1 MFRSS
6 FVIFLI
12 LITLLISFTNGKD
25 ILNRK
30 RQISSTHKPVSF
42 KICGS
47 ALVRILD
54 TVCQKANELLMNKQ
68 ESLSHEKRQLI
79 IDDDP
84 FTRTIS
90 IKDYARRVVRFF

>member
-1 MFRSS
+1 MFRLS
-6 FVIFLI
+6 FAIFLI
-12 LITLLISFTNGKD
+12 LITSIISLTNGKD

-30 RQISSTHKPVSF
+30 RQISSTHKPVSI

-54 TVCQKANELLMNKQ
+54 MVCQRASQLLMDKQ
-68 ESLSHEKRQLI
+68 GSLSHEKRQMI

-84 FTRTIS
+84 FTRTLS
-90 IKDYARRVVRFF
+90 IKDYARKLI